1 MSEIDAGLMRI
12 SETEMRKSD
21 LNMDVDGYTNM
32 DDVDDNQC
40 SDGNDGNDGSDGG
53 KSAWCSEPMKY
64 FVSISIGIF
73 AGALLN
79 LFHASDGVVTLSTI
93 PGQLFL
99 RALQCAVIP
108 MMFFNITASVYDIF
122 GSGEA
127 GTIGKR
133 AIYYYSISTILA
145 VAEGILFAN
154 VFSFLFNS
162 DEGESDDDDGVEVNM
177 ICPETYGTMTME
189 ADGSIM
195 CIHKDDVAAFNLTS
209 EYQNFF
215 LQDRDDKLVN
225 GVLLKTT
232 LVQQILSTAYS
243 IVPDNMTQAFA
254 IPNIISVII
263 ISFCLGAALVK
274 AKDDVNST
282 DRNVSKVGSERVLMF
297 MKEMANVSNIIIAY
311 IVKFTPYCIGFL
323 IANSLASTGNIADL
337 VESVGIYMCAA
348 ITGIM
353 FHCLVVL
360 PGMFYYVVGED
371 PYVWAR
377 AIKRPLIVAF
387 STESSAATLPVSIET
402 ALDSGL
408 IDPNIVNTILPMG
421 STINM
426 DGTAIGFPC
435 AIAFL
440 AHSDKLEGKLDIV
453 TWVNVALGASLG
465 SAGSAPVPNAGVI
478 MLITVWETA
487 FAGYSVPDAIAYVQA
502 VAFIVSRF
510 QTACNVYSDLFIV
523 RIIQASIDNEKKR
536 I

>member
-1 MSEIDAGLMRI
+1 MKDSLLHERDSEVSL
-12 SETEMRKSD
+12 TKSD
-21 LNMDVDGYTNM
+21 VALEEVEAAVEHDQQNGGEDTSSKGGGGY
-32 DDVDDNQC
+32 C
-40 SDGNDGNDGSDGG
+40 G
-53 KSAWCSEPMKY
+53 EPMKY
-64 FVSISIGIF
+64 FISISLGIL
-73 AGALLN
+73 AGAILN
-79 LFHASDGVVTLSTI
+79 LMHASDGVVTLSTV

-127 GTIGKR
+127 GAVGKR
-133 AIYYYSISTILA
+133 AIYYYSISTLLA

-162 DEGESDDDDGVEVNM
+162 DEGDSDDDDGVEVNM
-177 ICPETYGTMTME
+177 VCPESYGTMTVE
-189 ADGSIM
+189 SDGSIM
-195 CIHKDDVAAFNLTS
+195 CIHKDAVAAFNLS
-209 EYQNFF
+209 SDYQNFY
-215 LQDRDDKLVN
+215 LQDKDDKLVN
-225 GVLLKTT
+225 GVVLKNTI
-232 LVQQILSTAYS
+232 VQQLLTTAFS
-243 IVPDNMTQAFA
+243 VVPDNMTEAFA
-254 IPNIISVII
+254 VPNIISVII

-274 AKDDVNST
+274 AKENVTSK
-282 DRNVSKVGSERVLMF
+282 DRNVSKIGSEKVLTF

-311 IVKFTPYCIGFL
+311 VVQYTPYCIGFL
-323 IANSLASTGNIADL
+323 IANSLASSGNIADL
-337 VESVGIYMCAA
+337 IESVGIYMCAA
-348 ITGIM
+348 ICGIM
-353 FHCLVVL
+353 FHCIVVL
-360 PGMFYYVVGED
+360 PAMFYYVIGEN
-371 PYVWAR
+371 PYIWAR

-387 STESSAATLPVSIET
+387 STESSAATLPMSIET

-435 AIAFL
+435 AVSFL
-440 AHSDKLEGKLDIV
+440 AHSAKLENKLDIV

-465 SAGSAPVPNAGVI
+465 SAGSAPVPNASVI

-487 FAGYSVPDAIAYVQA
+487 FAGYAVPDAIAYVQA

-523 RIIQASIDNEKKR
+523 RIIQASLNQEKKNL
-536 I
+536 